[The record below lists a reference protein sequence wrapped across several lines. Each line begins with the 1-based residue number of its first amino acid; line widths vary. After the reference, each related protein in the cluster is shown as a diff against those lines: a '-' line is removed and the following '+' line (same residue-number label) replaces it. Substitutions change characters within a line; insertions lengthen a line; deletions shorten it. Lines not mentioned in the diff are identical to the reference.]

1 MVIDRNPKGAMTMLR
16 YLGLLALPL
25 LLLAT
30 PASALTA
37 KQKMETCKFGATAEK
52 LTGAKRTAFIKKC
65 MAKGPDTHMAKKP
78 AAKNMAAKPHRL
90 SAKEK
95 METCKVGADAE
106 LLTGAKRTAFIK
118 KCMAKGNY
126 EPAARKDAMKKAK
139 AMKKPAAKKKAAMK
153 PAPKKPDQMKQ

>member
-1 MVIDRNPKGAMTMLR
+1 MMMLR

-52 LTGAKRTAFIKKC
+52 LTGAKRAAFIKKC
-65 MAKGPDTHMAKKP
+65 MAKGPANTHTAKKP
-78 AAKNMAAKPHRL
+78 AAKQMAAATHRL

-95 METCKVGADAE
+95 METCKVGATAE
-106 LLTGAKRTAFIK
+106 NLTGAKRTAFIK
-118 KCMAKGNY
+118 KCMARGNY
-126 EPAARKDAMKKAK
+126 EPAARKEAMKKAK
-139 AMKKPAAKKKAAMK
+139 AMKRAATKKKAAMK
-153 PAPKKPDQMKQ
+153 PAPKKPDQKPQ